1 MSLNTQFILMIHAI
15 LYGVFIGITFDCVT
29 IVKNQLFNQ
38 IVQMVLIVLYWIVQ
52 IPLTFVYIYNV
63 NEGIFHLYI
72 LIFLVLGVVLYYK
85 FMRQNLHHDLE
96 MLGESLFIVAK
107 FIKKMVIILVISP
120 IMFIYKLVSD
130 IIIVFLR
137 ILKLIFYTPF
147 AKLGSW
153 FKKKKKK
160 KVKRRGKKTN
170 TNNETESK
178 S

>member
-1 MSLNTQFILMIHAI
+1 MSLNTQFALMIHAI
-15 LYGVFIGITFDCVT
+15 LYGIFIGITFDCVT
-29 IVKNQLFNQ
+29 IVKNQLFNK
-38 IVQMVLIVLYWIVQ
+38 IVQIAWIILYWTIQ
-52 IPLTFVYIYNV
+52 IPLTFIYIYNV

-72 LIFLVLGVVLYYK
+72 LLFLALGVILYYK

-96 MLGESLFIVAK
+96 LLGESLFIVAK
-107 FIKKMVIILVISP
+107 FIKKLVIILFISP

-147 AKLGSW
+147 AKLGIW
-153 FKKKKKK
+153 FTKKK
-160 KVKRRGKKTN
+160 KVRRRGKKTN

-178 S
+178 N

>member
-38 IVQMVLIVLYWIVQ
+38 IVQIALIVLYWIVQ

-72 LIFLVLGVVLYYK
+72 LLFLALGAILYYK

-147 AKLGSW
+147 AKLGIW
-153 FKKKKKK
+153 FTKKK
-160 KVKRRGKKTN
+160 KVRRRGKKTN
-170 TNNETESK
+170 THNETESK
-178 S
+178 N

>member
-1 MSLNTQFILMIHAI
+1 MVHAI
-15 LYGVFIGITFDCVT
+15 LYGIFIGITFDCVM

-38 IVQMVLIVLYWIVQ
+38 IVKIALVALYWIVQ
-52 IPLTFVYIYNV
+52 LPLTFVYIYNV
-63 NEGIFHLYI
+63 NEGIFHMYI
-72 LIFLVLGVVLYYK
+72 LIFLALGIVLYYK

-96 MLGESLFIVAK
+96 MLGESLFTVTK

-137 ILKLIFYTPF
+137 ILKLIFFTPF

-160 KVKRRGKKTN
+160 VKVRRRGKKVKTD
-170 TNNETESK
+170 NETK
-178 S
+178 SNS